1 LWFDRIKQYIK
12 NGQLLSRSKINGGIC
27 GEILRKILKL
37 MCLRGNAFIQSNEGM
52 IHLCKATIVTLIQM
66 VDFFHTSVDLFI
78 GHSEAQ
84 AESEG
89 VPVFKLNTDE
99 IRLVN
104 QYRQLSLKEKD
115 SIHLVMENYCK

>member
-1 LWFDRIKQYIK
+1 MIK
-12 NGQLLSRSKINGGIC
+12 NLRLLRESHGISQQKLADAVGLTQQSINKYQNHKIEPDIAT
-27 GEILRKILKL
+27 L
-37 MCLRGNAFIQSNEGM
+37 M
-52 IHLCKATIVTLIQM
+52 LIA
-66 VDFFHTSVDLFI
+66 DFFHTSVDFLI

-89 VPVFKLNTDE
+89 VPVFKLNADE

-115 SIHLVMENYCK
+115 SIHLVMDNYCK

>member
-1 LWFDRIKQYIK
+1 MIK
-12 NGQLLSRSKINGGIC
+12 NLRLLRENHGISQQKLAEAIGLTQQSINKYENHQTEPDIA
-27 GEILRKILKL
+27 
-37 MCLRGNAFIQSNEGM
+37 M
-52 IHLCKATIVTLIQM
+52 LIQIA
-66 VDFFHTSVDLFI
+66 DFFHTSVDFLI

-84 AESEG
+84 AEHEG
-89 VPVFKLNTDE
+89 VPVFKLNADE

>member
-1 LWFDRIKQYIK
+1 MIRNLR
-12 NGQLLSRSKINGGIC
+12 LLRESHGVSQQKLADAVGLTQQSINKYENHKIEPDI
-27 GEILRKILKL
+27 
-37 MCLRGNAFIQSNEGM
+37 A
-52 IHLCKATIVTLIQM
+52 TLILIA
-66 VDFFHTSVDLFI
+66 DFFHTSVDFLI

-89 VPVFKLNTDE
+89 VPVFKLNADE

-104 QYRQLSLKEKD
+104 QYRQLSHKEKD

>member
-1 LWFDRIKQYIK
+1 MIK
-12 NGQLLSRSKINGGIC
+12 NLR
-27 GEILRKILKL
+27 ILRETHGISQQKL
-37 MCLRGNAFIQSNEGM
+37 ADAIGISQQSVNKYEN
-52 IHLCKATIVTLIQM
+52 HQTQPDIVTLIQM
-66 VDFFHTSVDLFI
+66 ADFFHTSVDFLI

-89 VPVFKLNTDE
+89 VPVLKLNADE

-115 SIHLVMENYCK
+115 SIHLVMDNYCK

>member
-1 LWFDRIKQYIK
+1 MIK
-12 NGQLLSRSKINGGIC
+12 NLKYLRESHGISQQ
-27 GEILRKILKL
+27 KL
-37 MCLRGNAFIQSNEGM
+37 ADAIGISQQSVNKYEN
-52 IHLCKATIVTLIQM
+52 HQTQPDIVTLIQIA
-66 VDFFHTSVDLFI
+66 DFFHTSVDFLI

-89 VPVFKLNTDE
+89 VPVFKLNADE
-99 IRLVN
+99 IQLVN

>member
-1 LWFDRIKQYIK
+1 MIK
-12 NGQLLSRSKINGGIC
+12 NLRLLRESHGISQQKLADAVGLTQQSINKYENHKIEPDIAT
-27 GEILRKILKL
+27 L
-37 MCLRGNAFIQSNEGM
+37 M
-52 IHLCKATIVTLIQM
+52 LIA
-66 VDFFHTSVDLFI
+66 DFFHTSVDFLI

-89 VPVFKLNTDE
+89 VPVFKLNADE

-115 SIHLVMENYCK
+115 SIHLVMDNYCK

>member
-1 LWFDRIKQYIK
+1 MIK
-12 NGQLLSRSKINGGIC
+12 NLRLLRESHGVSQQKLAEAVGLTQQSINKYENHKIEPDIAT
-27 GEILRKILKL
+27 L
-37 MCLRGNAFIQSNEGM
+37 M
-52 IHLCKATIVTLIQM
+52 LIA
-66 VDFFHTSVDLFI
+66 DFFHTSVDFLI

-89 VPVFKLNTDE
+89 VPVFKLNADE

-104 QYRQLSLKEKD
+104 QYRQLSHKEKD

>member
-1 LWFDRIKQYIK
+1 MIK
-12 NGQLLSRSKINGGIC
+12 NLRLLRESHGVSQQKLAEAVGLTQQSINKYENHKIEPDIAT
-27 GEILRKILKL
+27 L
-37 MCLRGNAFIQSNEGM
+37 M
-52 IHLCKATIVTLIQM
+52 LIA
-66 VDFFHTSVDLFI
+66 DFFHTSVDFLI

-89 VPVFKLNTDE
+89 VPVFKLNADE

>member
-1 LWFDRIKQYIK
+1 LRRNIEK
-12 NGQLLSRSKINGGIC
+12 NLENDVLARD
-27 GEILRKILKL
+27 
-37 MCLRGNAFIQSNEGM
+37 AFIQSNEGM

-66 VDFFHTSVDLFI
+66 ADFFHTSVDLFI
-78 GHSEAQ
+78 SHSEAR

>member
-1 LWFDRIKQYIK
+1 MIK
-12 NGQLLSRSKINGGIC
+12 NLKYLRESHGISQQ
-27 GEILRKILKL
+27 KL
-37 MCLRGNAFIQSNEGM
+37 ADARGISQQSVNKYEN
-52 IHLCKATIVTLIQM
+52 HQTQPDIVTLIQIA
-66 VDFFHTSVDLFI
+66 DFFHTSVDFLI

-84 AESEG
+84 AEHEG
-89 VPVFKLNTDE
+89 VPVFKLNADE